1 MAATF
6 EVVILSADKKL
17 YSGQSVSIIVPGI
30 AGSFGVLRGHV
41 PMVTALQTGV
51 LVIIDDLGNTKRFAV
66 SGGFIEI
73 TAERTL
79 ILADSAELA
88 ENIDIERARRSHER
102 ALERLASA
110 NHSENE
116 IKIERARLS
125 MLRALNR
132 MRIVE
137 KNI

>member
-6 EVVILSADKKL
+6 DVIILSADRQL
-17 YSGQSVSIIVPGI
+17 YSGQSVSVVAPGI
-30 AGSFGVLRGHV
+30 TGSFGVLRGHV
-41 PMVTALQTGV
+41 PMVTALQTGE
-51 LVIIDDLGNTKRFAV
+51 LVITDETGNVKRFAL

-73 TAERTL
+73 TAEKTL
-79 ILADSAELA
+79 ILADSAEVA
-88 ENIDIERARRSHER
+88 EDIDLERARRAHER
-102 ALERLASA
+102 ALERI
-110 NHSENE
+110 NVGDHEVN
-116 IKIERARLS
+116 IERARLS

>member
-6 EVVILSADKKL
+6 DVVILSADRQL
-17 YSGQSVSIIVPGI
+17 YTGQSVSVIAPGI
-30 AGSFGVLRGHV
+30 KGSFGVLRGHV
-41 PMVTALQTGV
+41 PMVTALQTGE
-51 LVIIDDLGNTKRFAV
+51 LVITDENNVTKRFAI

-73 TAERTL
+73 TGEKTL

-88 ENIDIERARRSHER
+88 DDIDLERARRAHER
-102 ALERLASA
+102 ALERL
-110 NHSENE
+110 NVVGDHEVNV
-116 IKIERARLS
+116 ERARLS